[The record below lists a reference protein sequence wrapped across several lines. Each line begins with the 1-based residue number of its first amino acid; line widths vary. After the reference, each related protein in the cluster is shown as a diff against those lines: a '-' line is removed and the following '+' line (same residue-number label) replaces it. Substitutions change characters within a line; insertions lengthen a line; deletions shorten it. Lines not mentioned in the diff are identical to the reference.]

1 MPTRSTGPAPDPMI
15 VFPGR
20 RLALPVIAFSM
31 LLAACSGPA
40 GSGFVNRT
48 PDDYCTLSDRSTL
61 FLIDRTTTFDA
72 GDQTLLMESLGSVVD
87 RLETG
92 DRIII
97 ATISDHYSK
106 TRRLAN
112 ACKPGCPAGG
122 GVVDEIVGS
131 CSTMKAKQDQQQ
143 FMGSLAASLREIINT
158 AEDASGSDIIRTI
171 GHWSGSNAARPY
183 TSIIVYSDMLENSD
197 MIGWG
202 KFSARPED
210 ELMGIVSQHGAG
222 AKTPGTDIR
231 VIGYGRLHDKARSPL
246 PAALDAKLRGF
257 WTRYFF
263 EGGGQVEFSASSD
276 G

>member
-1 MPTRSTGPAPDPMI
+1 MTM
-15 VFPGR
+15 FPGC
-20 RLALPVIAFSM
+20 RLALPVLALS
-31 LLAACSGPA
+31 LLLSACSGPA

-48 PDDYCTLSDRSTL
+48 PDDYCALSDRSTL
-61 FLIDRTTTFDA
+61 FLIDRTTTFDVA
-72 GDQTLLMESLGSVVD
+72 DQTLLMESLGGVVD
-87 RLETG
+87 KLQTG

-112 ACKPGCPAGG
+112 ACKPGCPEAG
-122 GVVDEIVGS
+122 GVVDEIMGS

-171 GHWSGSNAARPY
+171 GHWTGSASAEPY
-183 TSIIVYSDMLENSD
+183 TNLVIYSDMLENSD
-197 MIGWG
+197 MLTWR
-202 KFSARPED
+202 KFSSLPED
-210 ELMGIVSQHGAG
+210 ELMGIVAEHGAL
-222 AKTPGTDIR
+222 ARTPGTHIR
-231 VIGYGRLHDKARSPL
+231 IIGYGRLHDKARSPL

-263 EGGGQVEFSASSD
+263 EGGGQVEFSARTD